1 MLERELCEGFQHICT
16 FGNPIFV
23 SMKKTASKKYKPSN
37 RTADDHSQ
45 PKNNPSKSTGTSDSK
60 PEASAQIISP
70 LKVINRDFIGA
81 NIENIIHLSNDII
94 ISLAKDHTIQTIN
107 KSGCK
112 ALGYPQK
119 KIIGENWFNRFVTPS
134 MRMSALKSIKKLF
147 SGEEDS
153 IGYLV
158 IPIINKKEEEHLI
171 EWECLALKDSE
182 DSTKGILLSGRDI
195 TQQKLVEK
203 ELIQSEW
210 DMALAQKIAR
220 LGSWVCNMTTH
231 EVRMSNETHRIF
243 ETSPQA
249 FQGTYKAFL
258 NLIHP
263 DDRQKVDASHQESFR
278 TGKGHRIEYRIPLP
292 DDTERIIYEE
302 SKIFLDDLD
311 NPLKA
316 RGIVQDITERKKVE
330 EALRHGER
338 ELSIA
343 QKIGKM
349 GNWVYD
355 IESGKL
361 WWSDE
366 VYRIFGLEPKE
377 FDASYQAFLNSVH
390 QEDRKF
396 VDDINKKILK
406 TKKTYSIDHRIV
418 LPDGTIRIV
427 HQECKV
433 FYNEQGKPQKLR
445 GIVQD
450 ITERKQ
456 AEEKLKTYQEQLLH
470 AEKLSSI
477 GKLSASIAHEINN
490 PLFGIR
496 NVLERTRMC
505 VPLEEADERFIDMAI
520 SETDRIAK
528 MTRQLNKFFSPTR
541 EGKSPVQIDQILEE
555 IILLIQKELDNRN
568 IRLKIHYEDSLP
580 EVSAYPD
587 QIKQVALNLFQN
599 AMDAIPET
607 GGEISLRT
615 YRLDDHVYVQVIDN
629 GIGMDEEILKDIFE
643 PFFTTKSKE
652 EGTGL
657 GLWISHN
664 IVQSHGGTI
673 EVSTEPGKGTAFT
686 VSLPIP

>member
-1 MLERELCEGFQHICT
+1 
-16 FGNPIFV
+16 
-23 SMKKTASKKYKPSN
+23 MKKPVPKKQKTSKRSGNTASSS
-37 RTADDHSQ
+37 R
-45 PKNNPSKSTGTSDSK
+45 NNPSEPAKKSPKKTESS
-60 PEASAQIISP
+60 SQVISP
-70 LKVINRDFIGA
+70 LKVVSRDYAGI
-81 NIENIIHLSNDII
+81 NIENMIHLSNDII
-94 ISLAKDHTIQTIN
+94 ISLGKDHTIKTVN
-107 KSGCK
+107 KSGCN
-112 ALGYPQK
+112 ALGYPQN
-119 KIIGENWFNRFVTPS
+119 KIIGQNWFDRFVTPS
-134 MRMSALKSIKKLF
+134 MRMSALKSLQKLF

-153 IGYLV
+153 MGYIV

-182 DSTKGILLSGRDI
+182 DSTQEVLLTGRDI

-220 LGSWVCNMTTH
+220 LGSWVYNMSTH
-231 EVRMSNETHRIF
+231 EVRMSNETHWIF

-249 FQGTYKAFL
+249 FQRTYKAFL
-258 NLIHP
+258 KLIHP
-263 DDRQKVDASHQESFR
+263 DDRQRVKASHQESFR
-278 TGKGHRIEYRIPLP
+278 TGKGLQIEYRIALA
-292 DDTERIIYEE
+292 DGTERIIYEE
-302 SKIFLDDLD
+302 LKVFLDDLD

-316 RGIVQDITERKKVE
+316 RGIVQDVTERKKVE
-330 EALRHGER
+330 EALRHSER

-355 IESGKL
+355 FETDQL

-366 VYRIFGLEPKE
+366 VYRIFNLSLKE
-377 FDASYQAFLNSVH
+377 FKVSYPAFLNIVH
-390 QEDRKF
+390 PEDREF
-396 VDDINKKILK
+396 VDKTNKSILNNK
-406 TKKTYSIDHRIV
+406 QTYSMDHRIV

-433 FYNEQGKPQKLR
+433 FFNNQEKPKKLR
-445 GIVQD
+445 GIIQD

-456 AEEKLKTYQEQLLH
+456 AEEKLQTYQEQLLH

-496 NVLERTRMC
+496 NVLERTKMC

-528 MTRQLNKFFSPTR
+528 LTRRLNKFFSPTR
-541 EGKSPVQIDQILEE
+541 EGKSPVQINLILEE

-568 IRLKIHYEDSLP
+568 IRLKIHYKDTLP
-580 EVSAYPD
+580 EVSAVPD
-587 QIKQVALNLFQN
+587 QIKQVALNLLQN

-607 GGEISLRT
+607 GGEISLST
-615 YRLDDHVYVQVIDN
+615 YLQDSQVCIKVIDN
-629 GIGMDEEILKDIFE
+629 GIGMDEETQKDIFE

-657 GLWISHN
+657 GLWVTHS
-664 IVQSHGGTI
+664 IVQSHGGII
-673 EVSTEPGKGTAFT
+673 EVDTQTGEGTSFA
-686 VSLPIP
+686 VSLPCL

>member
-1 MLERELCEGFQHICT
+1 
-16 FGNPIFV
+16 
-23 SMKKTASKKYKPSN
+23 MKKPTAKKLIPSKQSCNTSSPSN
-37 RTADDHSQ
+37 HSLESVK
-45 PKNNPSKSTGTSDSK
+45 KNNTEVGS
-60 PEASAQIISP
+60 ASQVISP
-70 LKVINRDFIGA
+70 LKVVSRDFAGI
-81 NIENIIHLSNDII
+81 NIESIIHLSNDII
-94 ISLAKDHTIQTIN
+94 LSLRKDHTIKTVN
-107 KSGCK
+107 KSGCT

-119 KIIGENWFNRFVTPS
+119 KIIGENWFDRFVTPS
-134 MRMSALKSIKKLF
+134 MRLSALTSLEKLF
-147 SGEEDS
+147 SGEEES
-153 IGYLV
+153 AGYIV
-158 IPIINKKEEEHLI
+158 IPIVDRKEEEHLI
-171 EWECLALKDSE
+171 EWECLALKDSQGSIQE
-182 DSTKGILLSGRDI
+182 VLLSGRDI

-220 LGSWVCNMTTH
+220 LGSWVYNMSTQ
-231 EVRMSNETHRIF
+231 EFRMSNETLQIF
-243 ETSPQA
+243 ETSSQE
-249 FQGTYKAFL
+249 FQGTYKSFL
-258 NLIHP
+258 KLIHP
-263 DDRQKVDASHQESFR
+263 DDRQRVKASHQESFR
-278 TGKGHRIEYRIPLP
+278 IGKGLRIEYRVSLS

-316 RGIVQDITERKKVE
+316 RGIAQDITERKTVE
-330 EALRHGER
+330 KALRHSER

-355 IESGKL
+355 IKTEQL

-366 VYRIFGLEPKE
+366 VYRIFGLCRNA
-377 FDASYQAFLNSVH
+377 FDASYQAFLNRVH
-390 QEDRKF
+390 EEDRDF
-396 VDDINKKILK
+396 VDNTSKKIFK
-406 TKKTYSIDHRIV
+406 NKRAYSIDHRIV
-418 LPDGTIRIV
+418 LPDETVRTV

-433 FYNEQGKPQKLR
+433 FYDDQGKPEKLR
-445 GIVQD
+445 GIIQD

-505 VPLEEADERFIDMAI
+505 VPLEETDERFIDMAI

-528 MTRQLNKFFSPTR
+528 LTRRLNKFFSPSR
-541 EGKSPVQIDQILEE
+541 GGKGPVNINLIVEE
-555 IILLIQKELDNRN
+555 IILLVQKELNDRN
-568 IRLKIHYEDSLP
+568 IRLKIHYEDNLP
-580 EVSAYPD
+580 EVSAVPD
-587 QIKQVALNLFQN
+587 QIKQVALNLFHN

-607 GGEISLRT
+607 GGEIVLKT
-615 YRLDDHVYVQVIDN
+615 YNQDSYVCFSVIDN
-629 GIGMDEEILKDIFE
+629 GVGMDEETRKNIFE

-657 GLWISHN
+657 GLWVTHSI
-664 IVQSHGGTI
+664 IQSHGGII
-673 EVSTEPGKGTAFT
+673 EVNTQIGEGTDFS
-686 VSLPIP
+686 VSLPIL

>member
-1 MLERELCEGFQHICT
+1 
-16 FGNPIFV
+16 
-23 SMKKTASKKYKPSN
+23 MKKPAAKKQKPSKRGAGAQSTSKTN
-37 RTADDHSQ
+37 SSELEKKSSTKAES
-45 PKNNPSKSTGTSDSK
+45 PS
-60 PEASAQIISP
+60 QIISP
-70 LKVINRDFIGA
+70 LKVISRDFAGI

-94 ISLAKDHTIQTIN
+94 ISLGKDHKVKAVN
-107 KSGCK
+107 KSGCN

-119 KIIGENWFNRFVTPS
+119 KIVGENWFDRFVTPS
-134 MRMSALKSIKKLF
+134 MRMSALKSLQKLF

-153 IGYLV
+153 VGYIV

-171 EWECLALKDSE
+171 EWECLVLKDSE
-182 DSTKGILLSGRDI
+182 DSTQEVLLCGRDI

-220 LGSWVCNMTTH
+220 LGSWVYNMSTH
-231 EVRMSNETHRIF
+231 QVRMSNETHRIF

-249 FQGTYKAFL
+249 FQGSYKAFL
-258 NLIHP
+258 KLIHP
-263 DDRQKVDASHQESFR
+263 DDRQRVKASHQESFR
-278 TGKGHRIEYRIPLP
+278 TGKGHQVEYRIPLP

-302 SKIFLDDLD
+302 SKVFLDDLD

-330 EALRHGER
+330 EALRHSER

-355 IESGKL
+355 IETDQL
-361 WWSDE
+361 WWSEE
-366 VYRIFGLEPKE
+366 VYRIFGLYPKE
-377 FDASYQAFLNSVH
+377 FEASYQAFLNKIH
-390 QEDRKF
+390 PEDREF
-396 VDDINKKILK
+396 VDNTNKKILDNK
-406 TKKTYSIDHRIV
+406 RTYSIDHRIL
-418 LPDGTIRIV
+418 LPDGTTRIV

-433 FYNEQGKPQKLR
+433 FYNDQKKPQKLR
-445 GIVQD
+445 GIIQD
-450 ITERKQ
+450 ITERKL

-528 MTRQLNKFFSPTR
+528 LTRRLNKFFSPTR
-541 EGKSPVQIDQILEE
+541 EGKSPVQINLILEE
-555 IILLIQKELDNRN
+555 IILLVQKELDDRS
-568 IRLKIHYEDSLP
+568 IRLKIHYKDTLP
-580 EVSAYPD
+580 EVSAVPD
-587 QIKQVALNLFQN
+587 QIKQVALNLLQN

-607 GGEISLRT
+607 GGEISLST
-615 YRLDDHVYVQVIDN
+615 YLQDSHVCIKVIDN
-629 GIGMDEEILKDIFE
+629 GIGMDEETRKDIFE

-657 GLWISHN
+657 GLWVTHS
-664 IVQSHGGTI
+664 IVQSHGGII
-673 EVSTEPGKGTAFT
+673 EVDTQSGKGTSFT
-686 VSLPIP
+686 VSLPML

>member
-1 MLERELCEGFQHICT
+1 
-16 FGNPIFV
+16 
-23 SMKKTASKKYKPSN
+23 MKKPVTKRQKPSKRDVAAN
-37 RTADDHSQ
+37 TSPKDNSAGNV
-45 PKNNPSKSTGTSDSK
+45 KNNKTTDGISS
-60 PEASAQIISP
+60 QIISP
-70 LKVINRDFIGA
+70 LKVITRDFTGID
-81 NIENIIHLSNDII
+81 IENIIQLSNDII
-94 ISLAKDHTIQTIN
+94 ISLGNDHKIRTIN
-107 KSGCK
+107 KAGCK

-119 KIIGENWFNRFVTPS
+119 KIIGENWFDRFVTPS
-134 MRMSALKSIKKLF
+134 MRMSALKSLQGLF

-153 IGYLV
+153 MDYTV
-158 IPIINKKEEEHLI
+158 IPILNKKEEEHLI
-171 EWECLALKDSE
+171 EWEGLVLKDTE
-182 DSTKGILLSGRDI
+182 GSTKGILLSGRDI
-195 TQQKLVEK
+195 TQQKRVEK

-220 LGSWVCNMTTH
+220 LGSWVYNMDTH
-231 EVRMSNETHRIF
+231 EVRLSNETHHIF
-243 ETSPQA
+243 ETNPKA

-258 NLIHP
+258 KLIHP
-263 DDRQKVDASHQESFR
+263 DDRQRVDASHQESFR
-278 TGKGHRIEYRIPLP
+278 TGKGHQVEYRVPLA

-302 SKIFLDDLD
+302 SKVFLDDLD

-330 EALRHGER
+330 EALRHSER

-355 IESGKL
+355 IETDEL

-366 VYRIFGLEPKE
+366 VYRIFGLRRKE
-377 FDASYQAFLNSVH
+377 FSASYQAFLNTVH
-390 QEDRKF
+390 PEDREF
-396 VDDINKKILK
+396 VDNTNKKIMDN
-406 TKKTYSIDHRIV
+406 KKTYSIDHRIV
-418 LPDGTIRIV
+418 LPDGTLRTV
-427 HQECKV
+427 HQECKT

-456 AEEKLKTYQEQLLH
+456 AEEKLKIYQEQLLH

-505 VPLEEADERFIDMAI
+505 VPLKEADEDFIEMAI

-528 MTRQLNKFFSPTR
+528 LTRRLNNFFSPTR
-541 EGKSPVQIDQILEE
+541 ENKEPVQINRVLEE
-555 IILLIQKELDNRN
+555 IVLLTQKELTDRN
-568 IRLKIHYEDSLP
+568 IRLKTHYSDVLP
-580 EVSAYPD
+580 EVTAFPD

-607 GGEISLRT
+607 GGEISMST
-615 YRLDDHVYVQVIDN
+615 YHQDSHLYFTVKDN
-629 GIGMDEEILKDIFE
+629 GVGMTEEIQKEIFE
-643 PFFTTKSKE
+643 PFFTTKPKE

-657 GLWISHN
+657 GLWVTHG
-664 IVQSHGGTI
+664 IVQSHGGFI
-673 EVSTEPGKGTAFT
+673 EVNSQCGKGTSFT
-686 VSLPIP
+686 VSLPML